1 MGNINLNLLF
11 ASMVWGSVATG
22 YLVYGQRQ
30 KSLPAFV
37 GGLAMAAASYF
48 APSVWSMSA
57 MSIAIMAGV
66 YYLYRRGA

>member
-1 MGNINLNLLF
+1 MGSINLNLLF

-37 GGLAMAAASYF
+37 GGLAMGAVSYF
-48 APSVWSMSA
+48 ASGVWSMSA
-57 MSIAIMAGV
+57 MSLAIMAGV